1 MNNGEIYEFVTT
13 ILRKEKNGSVLDPNR
28 FNLMLK
34 ESMWEKVNDEYRKYE
49 LSQIISDTL
58 QDLKATSII
67 SIDNNG
73 EFKLNNLLLD
83 DYWHPSALRYDD
95 TGAVTRKIEIVTD
108 LEYTNRLSSVLLQ
121 PDETFPI
128 AKFYRNSSYNLVIKF
143 YPLTNNTANF
153 DYLRIPPNP
162 FFDYYI
168 NANDEIIYMEPGTDH
183 TLTAGEKYRDGT
195 TVGLVSSISVE
206 LPFPEGDRLD
216 VSYMILQ
223 KLGIP
228 VKEQLAVE
236 YGAVREGKEDQ
247 L

>member
-13 ILRKEKNGSVLDPNR
+13 ILRKEKNGSALDPDR
-28 FNLMLK
+28 FNLMLI
-34 ESMWEKVNDEYRKYE
+34 ESMWEKANDEYRKYE

-58 QDLKATSII
+58 QQLKASESI
-67 SIDNNG
+67 SITASG
-73 EFKLNNLLLD
+73 TYVLSGLSE
-83 DYWHPSALRYDD
+83 DYWHPSALRYAD

-108 LEYTNRLSSVLLQ
+108 LEYSNRLSSILLQ
-121 PDETFPI
+121 PDLTFPI
-128 AKFYRNSSYNLVIKF
+128 AKFYRDSGSQVIQF
-143 YPLTNNTANF
+143 YPIVSTTATF
-153 DYLRIPPNP
+153 DYLKVPPEP

-168 NANDEIIYMEPGTDH
+168 NANDEIIYMEPGTNH
-183 TLTAGEKYRDGT
+183 TLTAGEEYRDGT
-195 TVGLVSSISVE
+195 TVGLVNSISVE

-223 KLGIP
+223 KFGIP

-236 YGAVREGKEDQ
+236 YGAAREGKEDQ

>member
-1 MNNGEIYEFVTT
+1 MNNGEIYDFVNT
-13 ILRKEKNGSVLDPNR
+13 ILRKEKNGSALDSDR

-58 QDLKATSII
+58 QDLKSTSNI
-67 SIDNNG
+67 SINSNG
-73 EFKLNNLLLD
+73 EFQLSNLLLD
-83 DYWHPSALRYDD
+83 DYWHPSSLRYVD
-95 TGAVTRKIEIVTD
+95 TGGNTREIEIVTD
-108 LEYTNRLSSVLLQ
+108 YEYNYRLSSILLK
-121 PDETFPI
+121 PDSIFPI
-128 AKFYRNSSYNLVIKF
+128 AKFYRNSSYVPVIKF
-143 YPLTNNTANF
+143 SPLVNITATF
-153 DYLRIPPNP
+153 DYLKVPPDP

-168 NANDEIIYMEPGTDH
+168 NANDEIIYMEPDTNH
-183 TLTAGEKYRDGT
+183 TLQAGEEYRDGT
-195 TVGLVSSISVE
+195 TVGLVNSISVE

-216 VSYMILQ
+216 ISYMILQ

-236 YGAVREGKEDQ
+236 YGAIREGKEDQ